1 MSKFFD
7 RAYGTTE
14 QGEVQDLYEDWAATY
29 DDDVIENGYETPGR
43 CAAALAEFLSPPDTP
58 IFDFA
63 CGTGLSGAA
72 LASLG
77 FTVID
82 GVDISEAMLEVARK
96 RGIYRD
102 LRQTEPEDPPGLTPG
117 QYGAIAAMGALSP
130 GAAPAHYLDWL
141 LDGLAPGGLMV
152 MSYNDHTLSDASYTG
167 ALAKALE
174 AGTVRQ
180 RFKEHG
186 DHIVKLGSKSTIY
199 VLEKQ

>member
-1 MSKFFD
+1 MSKFFE
-7 RAYGTTE
+7 RAYGTTD
-14 QGEVQDLYEDWAATY
+14 QDAVQDLYEDWAATY

-77 FTVID
+77 FSVID
-82 GVDISEAMLEVARK
+82 GADISEAMLAIAAK
-96 RGIYRD
+96 RGIYRN
-102 LRQTEPEDPPGLTPG
+102 LRHVAPEDPPGIAPG

-130 GAAPAHYLDWL
+130 GAAPAHYFGWL
-141 LDGLAPGGLMV
+141 LSGLAPGGLLV
-152 MSYNDHTLSDASYTG
+152 LSYNDHTLSDPSYTG
-167 ALAKALE
+167 ALAEALKAG
-174 AGTVRQ
+174 AVRQ

-199 VLEKQ
+199 VLEKL

>member
-82 GVDISEAMLEVARK
+82 GVDISEAMLDVARK

-141 LDGLAPGGLMV
+141 LDGLTPGGLMV
-152 MSYNDHTLSDASYTG
+152 IVL
-167 ALAKALE
+167 
-174 AGTVRQ
+174 Q
-180 RFKEHG
+180 RPHAQRR
-186 DHIVKLGSKSTIY
+186 KLHRRPG
-199 VLEKQ
+199 QGP